1 MHHVCP
7 RIHTIQSAKLLF
19 FFGTHK
25 YFYKNFAFAP
35 KNSHFCYNSRY
46 YSQHFPSTNI
56 KGKCVYVSSTNGA
69 CLPHLWVCF
78 MVVFYFL
85 GKLKW

>member
-1 MHHVCP
+1 MHHVYP

-25 YFYKNFAFAP
+25 HFDKNLVSVS
-35 KNSHFCYNSRY
+35 K
-46 YSQHFPSTNI
+46 
-56 KGKCVYVSSTNGA
+56 KCVGYVSSTNGA
-69 CLPHLWVCF
+69 CLPHLWICF